1 MISPNSKWQQLT
13 ARLGNVQ
20 THKNRTPNACQLH
33 SKIAGKKKKNADG
46 KCIPDKE
53 VTRESARIERKE
65 DGLDDVMEAVVTK
78 QGMRTRD
85 KDRIYELGQ
94 LTLIGRS

>member
-1 MISPNSKWQQLT
+1 M
-13 ARLGNVQ
+13 
-20 THKNRTPNACQLH
+20 
-33 SKIAGKKKKNADG
+33 
-46 KCIPDKE
+46 
-53 VTRESARIERKE
+53 TRESARIERKE